1 MARATRWLAFACL
14 IVGAPAA
21 LPAQAGFFVG
31 GGVVFPSGDYGDLA
45 KTGYG
50 GMAGVRLSFPAL
62 PINGRVEGLYLYNQH
77 DEAIDAGSTSL
88 YGGMA
93 SATYGIGGP
102 TGLYLIG
109 SVGYMDHHYNA
120 PSGGTSSSEW
130 DFTWGLGGGI
140 NFSKLFAEVRYMQ
153 RGDTKF
159 IPLMV
164 GIRFGG

>member
-1 MARATRWLAFACL
+1 MARIRRSIALAAL
-14 IVGAPAA
+14 LAGAPALLA
-21 LPAQAGFFVG
+21 AQGFFIG
-31 GGVVFPSGDYGDLA
+31 GGVVMPSGEYGDFA

-50 GMAGVRLSFPAL
+50 GMAGVNLSVPAL
-62 PINGRVEGLYLYNQH
+62 PVGVRVEALYLYNPH

-102 TGLYLIG
+102 TGLYLLG
-109 SVGYMDHHYNA
+109 SLGYMNHAYNA
-120 PSGGTSSSEW
+120 PAGGTSANEW
-130 DFTWGLGGGI
+130 DFTWGIGGGI

-159 IPLMV
+159 IPIMV